1 MLIGTDSIA
10 RLYVSDEYTKY
21 PSSLVLD
28 VHDSRVSIYQASDN
42 EEINNLLDAADDSV
56 ELDIDE
62 AVLAFEILIRELKEA
77 KENGYTLPTKRI
89 LFAGA

>member
-21 PSSLVLD
+21 PSSLVVD

-42 EEINNLLDAADDSV
+42 EETNNLLDAADDSI

-62 AVLAFEILIRELKEA
+62 AVQAFEILIRELKEV
-77 KENGYTLPTKRI
+77 KVNGNTLPAKRI